1 MKIILKEDIELYRY
15 LIAKATF
22 LQTHKEYRL
31 VESFLDSNCFLVA
44 NRKTKEK
51 VFISLFKQPT
61 KEPTDLEC
69 KKVVYIQNANTK
81 IPEGLTEKG
90 RIKSSM
96 TNSPRISDWDF

>member
-51 VFISLFKQPT
+51 VFISLFKQPA
-61 KEPTDLEC
+61 DLEC
-69 KKVVYIQNANTK
+69 KKVMYIQNANTK
-81 IPEGLTEKG
+81 IPEGIDVEKADKG
-90 RIKSSM
+90 F
-96 TNSPRISDWDF
+96 ND